1 MNSVPAIE
9 VRKLSFAYDKAQV
22 LSHVNLTVEAGDFLA
37 IVGPNG
43 GGKTT
48 LLKLLVG
55 LLKPQ
60 EGEIRLFGEKV
71 PSRRISAGYVPQNTN
86 CNLEFPI
93 TVEETVATGL
103 PHYKSDPEK
112 IREVLDA
119 VKIGAFASRRL
130 GELSGG
136 ERQRVL
142 IARALA
148 SDPQILFL
156 DEPSSHI
163 DARGQ
168 DYLYELLATLNE
180 RMTIVIVSH
189 DRAIFSKHVKNVAV
203 VNGSVRCLD
212 KEKISLGV
220 LQDWTGTGGRWG

>member
-1 MNSVPAIE
+1 MKPVPAIE
-9 VRKLSFAYDKAQV
+9 VRKLSFSYDKAPV

-103 PHYKSDPEK
+103 PNYKSDPEK
-112 IREVLDA
+112 IRQVLDT
-119 VKIGAFASRRL
+119 VKIGSFAARRL

-168 DYLYELLATLNE
+168 DYLYELLAALNE
-180 RMTIVIVSH
+180 KMTIVIVSH
-189 DRAIFSKHVKNVAV
+189 DRAIFSRHVKNVAV

-220 LQDWTGTGGRWG
+220 LQDWTGAGGRWG